1 MRATQPFGTQWLTSR
16 LADLLPGFPDVRLLI
31 AFSGGVDSTA
41 LLAALAANRPN
52 GLQVRA
58 VHVNHGLH
66 PNASK
71 WSEHCRAL
79 ARELGV
85 PLEVLAVKVARS
97 AGVSLEAAARDA
109 RYGLLARVL
118 EAGEFLL
125 TAHHEDDQV
134 ETVLLQLFR
143 GAGIAGLA
151 AMPDIAAF
159 AGGWLARPLL
169 SRSRAE
175 LEDWARG
182 AGLSWADDDTNADE
196 TLDRNYL
203 RRRVLPLIRERW
215 PGVGSAVS
223 RSARHAAEGQR
234 LLDMIARSDT
244 DRASSGPDLFVPAL
258 RALQPDR
265 RRNALRFWIARS
277 GARVPDTSRLEEL
290 AGPVIDARPDA
301 NPRVTWGDVEVQRH
315 ADVLSINSAARGMRR
330 VAGADPDTG
339 VRRADVRR
347 VAGAGRGREVRRSA
361 DVRRAG
367 DVRQGGDPHQGGDVR
382 RVADAGRGTNV
393 RRGAAAR
400 RAADSPT
407 IDWPWRSVPV
417 LELPDAGGTL
427 ELKPDAHGPIDLDV
441 LPATVTVRYR
451 QGGERL
457 RPRRGGPRR
466 TLKSLLQESHLPI
479 GERARLPLVFSGE
492 TLLAV
497 GSLWVDESIQVT
509 PGALHRGRLVQR
521 PPRTQ

>member
-1 MRATQPFGTQWLTSR
+1 VRATQPFGPQWLESR
-16 LADLLPGFPDVRLLI
+16 LADLLPGFPDVRLVV

-41 LLAALAANRPN
+41 LLAALAANRPK
-52 GLQVRA
+52 GLRVRA

-66 PNASK
+66 LNASK

-85 PLEVLAVKVARS
+85 QLEVLAAKVARPS
-97 AGVSLEAAARDA
+97 GVSLEAAARDA
-109 RYGLLARVL
+109 RYAVLARVL

-125 TAHHEDDQV
+125 TAHQEDDQL

-143 GAGIAGLA
+143 GAGMPGLA
-151 AMPDIAAF
+151 AMPDIAPF
-159 AGGWLARPLL
+159 ARGWLARPLL
-169 SRSRAE
+169 SRSRAD
-175 LEDWARG
+175 LEEWVRG
-182 AGLSWADDDTNADE
+182 AGLSWVDDDTNADE
-196 TLDRNYL
+196 ALDRNYL

-215 PGVGSAVS
+215 QGVGSAVS

-234 LLDMIARSDT
+234 LLDMIARSDVE
-244 DRASSGPDLFVPAL
+244 RASSGAGLFVPAL

-290 AGPVIDARPDA
+290 AGPVIDARPDSS
-301 NPRVTWGDVEVQRH
+301 PRVAWGDVEVQRH
-315 ADVLSINSAARGMRR
+315 ADVLSINSAARQGP
-330 VAGADPDTG
+330 AADP
-339 VRRADVRR
+339 
-347 VAGAGRGREVRRSA
+347 
-361 DVRRAG
+361 
-367 DVRQGGDPHQGGDVR
+367 
-382 RVADAGRGTNV
+382 
-393 RRGAAAR
+393 
-400 RAADSPT
+400 PT
-407 IDWPWRSVPV
+407 IAWLWQSAPV

-427 ELKPDAHGPIDLDV
+427 ELKADTHGPIDLDA
-441 LPATVTVRYR
+441 LPATVTVRNR

-479 GERARLPLVFSGE
+479 AERARLPLVFSGP

-509 PGALHRGRLVQR
+509 PGAARRGRLIHS
-521 PPRTQ
+521 PRERNGAS

>member
-16 LADLLPGFPDVRLLI
+16 LADLLPGFPDVRLVV

-85 PLEVLAVKVARS
+85 PLEVLAVKIARS

-118 EAGEFLL
+118 EPGEFLL

-143 GAGIAGLA
+143 GAGMAGLA
-151 AMPDIAAF
+151 AMPDIAPF

-315 ADVLSINSAARGMRR
+315 ADVLSINST
-330 VAGADPDTG
+330 V
-339 VRRADVRR
+339 
-347 VAGAGRGREVRRSA
+347 
-361 DVRRAG
+361 
-367 DVRQGGDPHQGGDVR
+367 
-382 RVADAGRGTNV
+382 
-393 RRGAAAR
+393 R

-427 ELKPDAHGPIDLDV
+427 ELKPDAHGPIDLDAV
-441 LPATVTVRYR
+441 PVTVTVRHR

-466 TLKSLLQESHLPI
+466 TLKSLLQESHLSI
-479 GERARLPLVFSGE
+479 GERARLPLVFSGA

-509 PGALHRGRLVQR
+509 PGARHRGRLVQR